1 MLPPDRT
8 LQSRHECKYFVPE
21 DRVPAL
27 RALVRPFMR
36 PDRFAARS
44 PGYRYMLSSLY
55 LDSPELDLL
64 RSTEEG
70 HKNRFKLR
78 IRSYG
83 DDPAQPVFL
92 EIKRRVDGIVRKAR
106 AGLERDHLASILGGA
121 GNGARFGAL
130 PPDAAEFVHLVRE
143 LGARPT
149 MHVRYVREA
158 YEAIGGAPVRVT
170 LDRELARAVGR
181 DWQPRLAG
189 DDYRSTP
196 LQGVILEVKFTDS
209 SPPWVHDIVSRLEL
223 QRRSIPK
230 YVLCLHAALAR
241 GEIPG
246 RGSLAREA
254 TTRRHGRG

>member
-8 LQSRHECKYFVPE
+8 LQSRHECKYFLPE

-27 RALVRPFMR
+27 RALIRPFMR
-36 PDRFAARS
+36 PDRFASRS
-44 PGYRYMLSSLY
+44 PGYRYTLSSLY
-55 LDSPELDLL
+55 LDSPDLDLL

-78 IRSYG
+78 IRSYS
-83 DDPAQPVFL
+83 DDSAQPVFV
-92 EIKRRVDGIVRKAR
+92 EIKRRIDGIVRKAR
-106 AGLERDHLASILGGA
+106 SALERDHLASVLGGGE
-121 GNGARFGAL
+121 GNEGFGAL
-130 PPDAAEFVHLVRE
+130 PPNAAEFVHLVRE

-149 MHVRYVREA
+149 MHVRYEREA

-170 LDRELARAVGR
+170 LDRGLSRATAR
-181 DWQPRLAG
+181 DWQPRLG
-189 DDYRSTP
+189 GGDYRRTP
-196 LQGVILEVKFTDS
+196 LPGVILEVKFTDS
-209 SPPWVHDIVSRLEL
+209 SPPWVQDLVSRLEL

-246 RGSLAREA
+246 RRSTAREA
-254 TTRRHGRG
+254 PSRRTDHG